1 MEIMELPKE
10 KVKASRKS
18 PKNMII
24 YGPPKIGKTTM
35 LSLLNNCLII
45 DLEDGSDM
53 VDALKIKANSLAD
66 LQKIGGEIIKAG
78 KPYKYVAIDTISKLE
93 EWCEGYAKAIYKKTP
108 MGKNFDSKNENLSV
122 LSLPNGA
129 GYLYLR
135 MAYKEW
141 MDKLNKLADHVILV
155 GHLKDKMLEKQGKEV
170 AVKDLDLTGKIKQ
183 ITCANADA
191 VGYIYREGE
200 ETMISFNSMD
210 DVTAG
215 SRCAHLKGATM
226 PLAWDKIFID

>member
-1 MEIMELPKE
+1 
-10 KVKASRKS
+10 
-18 PKNMII
+18 
-24 YGPPKIGKTTM
+24 
-35 LSLLNNCLII
+35 
-45 DLEDGSDM
+45 
-53 VDALKIKANSLAD
+53 
-66 LQKIGGEIIKAG
+66 
-78 KPYKYVAIDTISKLE
+78 
-93 EWCEGYAKAIYKKTP
+93 
-108 MGKNFDSKNENLSV
+108 
-122 LSLPNGA
+122 
-129 GYLYLR
+129 
-135 MAYKEW
+135 

-200 ETMISFNSMD
+200 ETMISFNSME

-226 PLAWDKIFID
+226 PLAWDQIFID